1 MAMAIAMDLLELKK
15 YAIEHRVE
23 IRFGDH
29 RTNHECVINSKGLV
43 KIPGEDKDFR
53 VEDVLEA
60 ADAFEIVSNGSAQ
73 RYNREAMT
81 RIIAEASAGKGAGA
95 HVEEEE

>member
-1 MAMAIAMDLLELKK
+1 MAMTIDLLELKK

-29 RTNHECVINSKGLV
+29 QTNRECVINSKGLV
-43 KIPGEDKDFR
+43 KIPGENKDFR

-60 ADAFEIVSNGSAQ
+60 AEAFEIVSNGSAQ
-73 RYNREAMT
+73 RCNREAMT

>member
-1 MAMAIAMDLLELKK
+1 MAMDLLELKK

-23 IRFGDH
+23 IRFGNPRTDH
-29 RTNHECVINSKGLV
+29 ACLIDSKGLV

-60 ADAFEIVSNGSAQ
+60 AETFEIVSDGSAQ
-73 RYNREAMT
+73 RYQREAMT

-95 HVEEEE
+95 HVDEEE

>member
-1 MAMAIAMDLLELKK
+1 MHLLDLKK
-15 YAIEHRVE
+15 YAIDHRIE
-23 IRFGDH
+23 IKFGDH

-53 VEDVLEA
+53 VEDLLEA
-60 ADAFEIVSNGSAQ
+60 AETFEIVGSSGAQ
-73 RYNREAMT
+73 RYNREAMA

-95 HVEEEE
+95 HEEEED

>member
-1 MAMAIAMDLLELKK
+1 MHLLELKK
-15 YAIEHRVE
+15 YAIDHRIE
-23 IRFGDH
+23 IKFGDH

-53 VEDVLEA
+53 VEDLLEA
-60 ADAFEIVSNGSAQ
+60 AETFEIVGSSGAQ

-95 HVEEEE
+95 HEEEED

>member
-1 MAMAIAMDLLELKK
+1 MNLLDLKK
-15 YAIEHRVE
+15 YAIEHRIE

-53 VEDVLEA
+53 VEEVLEA
-60 ADAFEIVSNGSAQ
+60 AEAFELVSDGGAQ
-73 RYNREAMT
+73 RYNRAAMT

-95 HVEEEE
+95 HEEEEE